1 MRAARNPNPAIAA
14 AVAAV
19 AAAAFAGTFW
29 FDPVPPG
36 LPGLG
41 ATDFPRLICLVLF
54 GLAALLALTQGTPPS
69 EEDAPPVDR
78 GAWAIFGACLLFL
91 PAMEVLGIWGAM
103 ALFLIATGRIWGEVP
118 LRTLVLNAVGLTGVI
133 WLVFVKV
140 FRLTLPGGWLGAAL
154 AGG

>member
-36 LPGLG
+36 VPGLG
-41 ATDFPRLICLVLF
+41 AAAFPRLICLVL
-54 GLAALLALTQGTPPS
+54 LALAGMLALTQGRAPS
-69 EEDAPPVDR
+69 AKDAPPLDR

-91 PAMEVLGIWGAM
+91 PAMEVLGIWGAIP
-103 ALFLIATGRIWGEVP
+103 LFLVVTGRIWGEVP
-118 LRTLVLNAVGLTGVI
+118 MRTLLLNAAGLTLAL
-133 WLVFVKV
+133 WLVFVQV

-154 AGG
+154 GG